1 MNGCCP
7 NQGQGL
13 KALAVHPVPKH
24 CPLPFPSRERPISTS
39 TGQSPGLGCG
49 LKSRLTFQFFF
60 FTWIHC
66 KGIIKTCVFAKLKS
80 KGLKTKRIKN
90 VTLIFNVV
98 DLFVPLDPSSWNIT
112 LPGNVIKHPN
122 KLCRSCDACI
132 LVYPKTLYS
141 SCRKM
146 FL

>member
-1 MNGCCP
+1 MLSQPGS
-7 NQGQGL
+7 G
-13 KALAVHPVPKH
+13 
-24 CPLPFPSRERPISTS
+24 FE
-39 TGQSPGLGCG
+39 GLGG
-49 LKSRLTFQFFF
+49 ASRPQALPPSLPLSWEAHFYIHGAVSRTRVRTEISVNLSIFF

-122 KLCRSCDACI
+122 KLCSSCDACI